1 MTFRAKL
8 IACLLAALAGSGLLL
23 APLLAATGVN
33 PGGPA
38 TGLQL
43 TSPVVVCGSFNY
55 NGGVQSTGIPAC
67 GGTFTANS
75 GSAVTVVNAN
85 VTANSVVLFGLKTAG
100 GTPAAPFMVTVTPG
114 TGFTVNS
121 GGSDTSVYNYVI
133 LG

>member
-1 MTFRAKL
+1 MMRKVL
-8 IACLLAALAGSGLLL
+8 ICGVSAVAIIAASIAALRA
-23 APLLAATGVN
+23 APPPTG
-33 PGGPA
+33 
-38 TGLQL
+38 QIY
-43 TSPVVVCGSFNY
+43 TSPVAVSPGSIPY
-55 NGGVQSTGIPAC
+55 NGGPQSSAIFAS

-85 VTANSVVLFGLKTAG
+85 VTANSVILFGLKTVG

-121 GGSDTSVYNYVI
+121 GGSDTSVYNYWI